1 MLRIK
6 RMHDH
11 LAVERTK
18 LERMSVHDEMTGFYN
33 YRYLSTRLAQEFKRA
48 ERYHEPFACV
58 IVDIDQLRNVND
70 AFGRSGGD
78 AAIRRVADTIRSSTR
93 DVDVVARYGGE
104 EFLIVLPSTH
114 FAGSVA
120 ISERIWR
127 EAGDHAFDFE
137 GRPIRLT
144 VSIGISLYPSRDIRT
159 KDALLRAADAAV
171 SQAKREGGNR
181 ICVFQQQGHIFTPL
195 VGTQTPS
202 GRHAPESATSPS
214 RTDGPGR
221 KPL

>member
-1 MLRIK
+1 LRIK

-11 LAVERTK
+11 LAGERAK
-18 LERMSVHDEMTGFYN
+18 LERLSVHDEMTGFYN

-58 IVDIDQLRNVND
+58 IVDIDQLRTITD
-70 AFGRSGGD
+70 AFGRMGGD
-78 AAIRRVADTIRSSTR
+78 AAIRSVAETIRTCTR
-93 DVDVVARYGGE
+93 EVDVVARYGGE

-114 FAGSVA
+114 FAGSVT

-127 EAGDHAFDFE
+127 EAGDHVVEFD

-159 KDALLRAADAAV
+159 
-171 SQAKREGGNR
+171 
-181 ICVFQQQGHIFTPL
+181 
-195 VGTQTPS
+195 
-202 GRHAPESATSPS
+202 
-214 RTDGPGR
+214 
-221 KPL
+221 